1 MTSTAYQAG
10 RYARLAARGQDT
22 CPRYGITPEA
32 REEVAEWR
40 RGWNDQDREL
50 ASAGVPRRGTTAAP
64 PQRKAPKAR
73 P

>member
-10 RYARLAARGQDT
+10 RYARQAARGLDT

-32 REEVAEWR
+32 RQEVAEWR

-50 ASAGVPRRGTTAAP
+50 ARPGVPPRGTTVAP
-64 PQRKAPKAR
+64 LSSKATR
-73 P
+73 R